1 MSILLCCLLLFV
13 PFEVPQDDTTAPED
27 ETVQQLAKVR
37 RIYVSILTGG
47 DAALQ
52 IRDLLMTSLQRTKQ
66 FIITED
72 EDKADAVLKGSGD
85 DDVFTDVHQSAE
97 GINAHSQFGAGES
110 EAARY
115 SSSSSTNH
123 SGGITIGENDSRRS
137 EERKHEAIVT
147 VRLVSKDDDVI
158 WSGTAESVGGK
169 FLGASADVAD
179 KIARHLS
186 TDFKAAKKLAAEQ
199 HPVETPR
206 ETPTASKQQP

>member
-1 MSILLCCLLLFV
+1 MALLLCCLLLFS
-13 PFEVPQDDTTAPED
+13 PIERPKPEPA
-27 ETVQQLAKVR
+27 EATPEEEAAQELAKVR
-37 RIYVSILTGG
+37 RIYISVLTGG

-52 IRDLLMTSLQRTKQ
+52 IRDLLMTSLQRSKQ

-85 DDVFTDVHQSAE
+85 DDVFTDMHQSSE

-115 SSSSSTNH
+115 SSSSSSNH

-158 WSGTAESVGGK
+158 WSATAESLGGK

-179 KIARHLS
+179 KIAKKLV
-186 TDFKAAKKLAAEQ
+186 TDFKAAKKLAAEP
-199 HPVETPR
+199 HPVESS
-206 ETPTASKQQP
+206 SK